1 MLLKQALG
9 HALYFERTRQQ
20 LTLRDVASQA
30 PIALSYLSEVER
42 GKKEIS
48 SEVLEAVVSALGI
61 QTSDILRETYEI
73 LALEEKLALEY
84 AK

>member
-9 HALYFERTRQQ
+9 HALYFERTRQK
-20 LTLRDVASQA
+20 LTLRDVALQA

-42 GKKEIS
+42 GKKEVS
-48 SEVLEAVVSALGI
+48 SEILTAIATALGK
-61 QTSDILRETYEI
+61 QTSDILRDTYEI

>member
-1 MLLKQALG
+1 MLLKHAIG

-20 LTLRDVASQA
+20 LTLRDVSSRA

-48 SEVLEAVVSALGI
+48 SEVLDSLASALGKH
-61 QTSDILRETYEI
+61 TSDILKDTYEI
-73 LALEEKLALEY
+73 LALEEKLELEY

>member
-9 HALYFERTRQQ
+9 HALYFERTKQR
-20 LTLRDVASQA
+20 LTLRDVSLQA

-42 GKKEIS
+42 GKKEVS
-48 SEVLEAVVSALGI
+48 SEVLTAIATALGK
-61 QTSDILRETYEI
+61 QTSDILRDTYEI

>member
-9 HALYFERTRQQ
+9 HALYFERTRQK
-20 LTLRDVASQA
+20 LTLRDVALQA
-30 PIALSYLSEVER
+30 PISLSYLSEVER

-48 SEVLEAVVSALGI
+48 SEILDALAKSLEVH
-61 QTSDILRETYEI
+61 TSDILRETYEI

>member
-9 HALYFERTRQQ
+9 HALYFERTKQR
-20 LTLRDVASQA
+20 LTLRDVALQA
-30 PIALSYLSEVER
+30 PIALSYRSEVER
-42 GKKEIS
+42 GKKEVS
-48 SEVLEAVVSALGI
+48 SEVLTAIATALGK
-61 QTSDILRETYEI
+61 QTSDILRDTYEI

>member
-9 HALYFERTRQQ
+9 HALYFERTRQH
-20 LTLRDVASQA
+20 LTLRDVALQA
-30 PIALSYLSEVER
+30 PISLSYLSEVER

-48 SEVLEAVVSALGI
+48 SEILDALAKSLGVH
-61 QTSDILRETYEI
+61 TSDILRETYEI